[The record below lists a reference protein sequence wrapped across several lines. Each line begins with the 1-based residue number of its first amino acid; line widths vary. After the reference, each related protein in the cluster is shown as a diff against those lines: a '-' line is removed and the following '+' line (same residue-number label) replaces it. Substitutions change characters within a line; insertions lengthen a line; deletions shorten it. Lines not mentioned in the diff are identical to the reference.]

1 MLTHIARLT
10 GLTALLAV
18 LIAPS
23 AHAAQFRVGVQ
34 IGRPAPVVVAQPPV
48 YGSYGA
54 PGYIWQPGYYVWTGY
69 GRRWVPGVWVL
80 RGHVPNGRAYGYW
93 RNRGWDRDR
102 EFDRDRRGWDRDDRR
117 WRR

>member
-1 MLTHIARLT
+1 MLTHIARLA
-10 GLTALLAV
+10 GLTALVAV
-18 LIAPS
+18 LMAPS
-23 AHAAQFRVGVQ
+23 AHAAQFRFGVQ
-34 IGRPAPVVVAQPPV
+34 VGPPAAV

-54 PGYIWQPGYYVWTGY
+54 PGYVWQPGYYVWTAY

-102 EFDRDRRGWDRDDRR
+102 DFDRDRDRRGWDRDDRR

>member
-1 MLTHIARLT
+1 MLTHIARLA

-34 IGRPAPVVVAQPPV
+34 IGPPVVVAPPPV
-48 YGSYGA
+48 YGAYGA
-54 PGYIWQPGYYVWTGY
+54 PGYVWQPGYYVWTGY
-69 GRRWVPGVWVL
+69 GRRWVPGAWVL

-93 RNRGWDRDR
+93 RNDRY
-102 EFDRDRRGWDRDDRR
+102 DRR